1 MASTRTVRRRSTGSQ
16 IVGKLL
22 QFLDLKDQVV
32 TTTKRVDGLKRDLLD
47 HVKSYGETDDKGHRT
62 FTLPEPVEFGDK
74 TYTGFQQQRRVTQS
88 FDTEAA
94 EKVLKDK
101 GLWERATVVVREID
115 QNEVYVLNQE
125 GLLTDGELD
134 SLFAERETFAFRPI
148 SE

>member
-1 MASTRTVRRRSTGSQ
+1 MAATRTVRRRSTGST

-22 QFLDLKDQVV
+22 QFLVLKDEV
-32 TTTKRVDGLKRDLLD
+32 TTSTKRIDSLKKELTEHVVEHGEVD
-47 HVKSYGETDDKGHRT
+47 EKGHRN
-62 FTLPEPVEFGDK
+62 FLLAEPVPHGEK
-74 TYTGFQQQRRVTQS
+74 TYVGFQQQRRVSQS

-94 EKVLKDK
+94 EGILKDR

-125 GLLTDGELD
+125 GLITDDELD
-134 SLFAERETFAFRPI
+134 SMFAERETFAFRPI